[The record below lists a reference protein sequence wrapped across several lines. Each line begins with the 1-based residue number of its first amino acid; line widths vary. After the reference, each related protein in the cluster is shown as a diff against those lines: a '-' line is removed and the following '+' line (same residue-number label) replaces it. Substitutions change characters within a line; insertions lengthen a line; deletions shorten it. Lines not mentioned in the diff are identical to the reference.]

1 MYVTVTIPAVPEG
14 LSPRAC
20 WRRTVASLDRSQHG
34 GYAVRGEQLT
44 AGERARLP
52 VGALVIAVDRR
63 AVGLG
68 SVSPTRQHRP
78 DEDATVSVLLVRED
92 GLAQVW
98 QRRFATARSTVGA
111 TTLKRL
117 EALLVEH
124 PPPGGTVEVRQPNER
139 SGRCRWCGEHVPVR
153 AGHQSEAGNESGPVE
168 HWESCPYLPA
178 EDGVVCAVCGR
189 TVVAS
194 DARRELREP
203 RAEGVWETRHSPY
216 LACATHPQRT
226 WQDHLDHLASTA
238 ADSARAREEGQR
250 RAAEAAREEAA
261 EQQAVR
267 AEDEQVTAFLAG
279 DSRGGSAAPAGGEQP
294 GPVRVLGKTL
304 RDGRRFALYLVPHA
318 DRAQDWQMV
327 ALIAGQVTGG
337 RFATHPHRNSG
348 PPPGPGLTHVLAL
361 PAPGG
366 RRQAVGLTEHE
377 ARAVNAAL
385 REWEQRPARALRA
398 AAPGAPT
405 WPVELLTERP
415 RVGGLL
421 HDPHTGRDGIVLSTR
436 AVRVEEDGWSF
447 NLMAEEGWLY
457 AATVREPTPAERA
470 HAHPTGTDDESPDR

>member
-1 MYVTVTIPAVPEG
+1 MYVTVTIPAVPAG
-14 LSPRAC
+14 VSVRAC

-52 VGALVIAVDRR
+52 VGTLVFGVDRR
-63 AVGLG
+63 DVGLG
-68 SVSPTRQHRP
+68 SVSRTRQHRP
-78 DEDATVSVLLVRED
+78 AEDATVTVLLVREE

-98 QRRFATARSTVGA
+98 QRHFATARSAVGP

-117 EALLVEH
+117 EALLAEH
-124 PPPGGTVEVRQPNER
+124 PPPGGTVQIRQPNER
-139 SGRCRWCGEHVPVR
+139 SGRCCWCGEHVPVR
-153 AGHQSEAGNESGPVE
+153 AGHQNGRGQVE

-178 EDGVVCAVCGR
+178 ENGAVCAVCGR

-203 RAEGVWETRHSPY
+203 RAQGVWETRHPPY
-216 LACATHPQRT
+216 LDCATHPQRT

-250 RAAEAAREEAA
+250 RAAEAAREDAA

-267 AEDEQVTAFLAG
+267 TEDEQVTAFLAG
-279 DSRGGSAAPAGGEQP
+279 TSSGDSAAPADGEQP
-294 GPVRVLGKTL
+294 GPVRVLGKPL

-318 DRAQDWQMV
+318 DRAHAWQMI
-327 ALIAGQVTGG
+327 ALIAGQITAG
-337 RFATHPHRNSG
+337 RFAERPHRNPASS
-348 PPPGPGLTHVLAL
+348 PGLTHVLAL
-361 PAPGG
+361 PAPTGH
-366 RRQAVGLTEHE
+366 RQAVGLTEQE
-377 ARAVNAAL
+377 ARAVTTAL

-415 RVGGLL
+415 RVGDIL
-421 HDPHTGRDGIVLSTR
+421 HDPRTGRDGIVLGTR
-436 AVRVEEDGWSF
+436 AVRVEEDGRSF
-447 NLMAEEGWLY
+447 GLMAEDGWLY
-457 AATVREPTPAERA
+457 TATVREPTPTERT
-470 HAHPTGTDDESPDR
+470 HATGTGDESPDR